1 VEAAQ
6 VQGKTTTWIIE
17 NILGKKGRKFSEG
30 KKQLEEL
37 LKKFSEEG
45 G

>member
-1 VEAAQ
+1 VR
-6 VQGKTTTWIIE
+6 GIISPIDST